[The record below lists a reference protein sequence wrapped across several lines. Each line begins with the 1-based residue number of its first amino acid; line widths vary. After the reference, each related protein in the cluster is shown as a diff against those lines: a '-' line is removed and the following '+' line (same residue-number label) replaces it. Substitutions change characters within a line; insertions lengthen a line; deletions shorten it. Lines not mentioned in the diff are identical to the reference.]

1 MRKQKEIRTFS
12 INKASLKDALAV
24 RGLSAEQVS
33 RETGRGK
40 SYISQCMTYGY
51 MSASEALLLDR
62 MYGIPRSEYEYVE
75 PTPEPEPVAETPA
88 TEQPQTSGIDYVALY
103 NTIYAA
109 VYAALKANA
118 SDMRDR
124 LFDREAM

>member
-1 MRKQKEIRTFS
+1 MRKKSFNTFRIDSKKLKTALKE
-12 INKASLKDALAV
+12 
-24 RGLSAEQVS
+24 RGLKTEIVS
-33 RETGRGK
+33 VATGHCK
-40 SYISQCMTYGY
+40 SYISQCIWGNSMPF
-51 MSASEALLLDR
+51 SEAILLDR
-62 MYGIPRSEYEYVE
+62 MYGIPRSEYEHIE
-75 PTPEPEPVAETPA
+75 PTPEPVAETPA